1 MNTLPENYDD
11 NFTTLSPLPAQDEG
25 AAVEQPAGPTGP
37 DFTKPMR
44 TVVGRQPVKIL
55 TTGAANPDFPVV
67 ALVKVNGAEV
77 AVNYNLM
84 GEDPELAHVIEN
96 IPPIPPVAIGRVLR
110 SVQDDSLVF
119 DSRVFSTEV
128 DARDTPAEGFEFIST
143 YRVVLPQVNESGEQ
157 EEIEETDDTGT
168 REMNVNGRLSRSARR
183 SPSAGA
189 AMATVRRRSS
199 SSATS
204 TARTSSFSRS
214 TAPAPT
220 GPSTPASA
228 DQPPGGALRRVPSL
242 A

>member
-11 NFTTLSPLPAQDEG
+11 NFTTLSALPAQDEG

-128 DARDTPAEGFEFIST
+128 EARDTPAEGFEFIST

-168 REMNVNGRLSRSARR
+168 REMNVNGRLLKVGQEITVSRRGYGYR
-183 SPSAGA
+183 Q
-189 AMATVRRRSS
+189 ATVVKFRNKYGKNVFVQPVDGSS
-199 SSATS
+199 PYWALNSSI
-204 TARTSSFSRS
+204 R
-214 TAPAPT
+214 
-220 GPSTPASA
+220 
-228 DQPPGGALRRVPSL
+228 
-242 A
+242 